1 MGSKRGKYMSYNTVS
16 HNARES
22 HQSTL
27 HNLKMIGKNTY
38 DRVAAERCRHYIGEK
53 MVINKK
59 VDKETSAGETVE
71 GRVIGIYPHFLLLHC
86 GNYKTTVSYID
97 ILLGGRVYESRRSN
111 SVGDLDIARCMEYY
125 NLG

>member
-53 MVINKK
+53 MIINKK

-97 ILLGGRVYESRRSN
+97 ILLGGRVYESRGFGVN
-111 SVGDLDIARCMEYY
+111 SSVDIARSMEYY